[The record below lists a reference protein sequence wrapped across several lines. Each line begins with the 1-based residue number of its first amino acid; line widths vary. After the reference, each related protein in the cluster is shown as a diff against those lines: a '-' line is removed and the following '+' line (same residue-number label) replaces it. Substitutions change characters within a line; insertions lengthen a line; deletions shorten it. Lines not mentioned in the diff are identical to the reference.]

1 MFQKRP
7 GPNWQLTCF
16 KKDPVP
22 IGIAT
27 KDRPCGKKGGVK
39 LNKKIVIGIIIAI
52 IIVAL
57 AGVGVAVYIL
67 NQNKTNPE
75 EIWKSYISKINEQKY
90 EEMYQM
96 LSETSKQQI
105 SQEDFITRNKN
116 IYEGI
121 EMSDMEVQITGV
133 EEEDSKTSKITY
145 NSSMNTE
152 VGKVE
157 FSNIVR
163 LTEDKEQGYTIN
175 WSSNL
180 IFPQLNNTDKVRVK
194 TVKSERGEIVDKNG
208 VVLAGE
214 GDISSVGIVPGKLNQ
229 ESKDADIEKIA
240 SLLGTT
246 STSINNT
253 LSASWVKDDSFVP
266 IKEVSKD
273 ATELKEQLLQISG
286 IKINT
291 DTARVYPLGEVA
303 AHLVGYVQNITAEE
317 LEANKGKGYTSTSI
331 IGKAGL
337 EKQYEDRLK
346 GTDGLDIYIEDENG
360 ERKAEI
366 AKIDVQNGETIKLT
380 IDSTIQTKLYNEIK
394 DNQGFFVVMEPQ
406 TGALLALVSTPSYNP
421 NDFVLGMSTEKW
433 NSIKDNQ
440 ANPMLARYLQ
450 TYCPGSTFKPV
461 TGAVGLTSGSLS
473 ANDTFSYSGLSWK
486 KDGWGEYDITT
497 LTAYSGPKN
506 LRNALIYSDNIYFAQ
521 AAIKI
526 GATNFKSGLDKIK
539 FGESIDFPLSLSK
552 SQYSND
558 GNIRDEKMLADSGY
572 GQGEILVNPIH
583 MASIYS
589 AFANNGNMVKPYLE
603 VKEDNSV
610 EYLVE
615 GAFTQEAA
623 NTIKDD
629 LIQVVEQGTAT
640 DMKVSGR
647 TIAGKTGTAELKG
660 SKDAKADVLGWFD
673 CFTADNN
680 GNQLLVISMVE
691 NARDLG
697 GSHYLIS
704 KIKSAL
710 F

>member
-1 MFQKRP
+1 
-7 GPNWQLTCF
+7 
-16 KKDPVP
+16 
-22 IGIAT
+22 
-27 KDRPCGKKGGVK
+27 
-39 LNKKIVIGIIIAI
+39 
-52 IIVAL
+52 
-57 AGVGVAVYIL
+57 
-67 NQNKTNPE
+67 
-75 EIWKSYISKINEQKY
+75 
-90 EEMYQM
+90 MYQM

-152 VGKVE
+152 AGKVE

-214 GDISSVGIVPGKLNQ
+214 GEISSVGIVPGKLNQ

-291 DTARVYPLGEVA
+291 DTARVYPLGEAA

-640 DMKVSGR
+640 DMKVPGR

-660 SKDAKADVLGWFD
+660 SKDAEADVLGWFD

>member
-1 MFQKRP
+1 M
-7 GPNWQLTCF
+7 
-16 KKDPVP
+16 
-22 IGIAT
+22 
-27 KDRPCGKKGGVK
+27 
-39 LNKKIVIGIIIAI
+39 NKKIVIGIIIAI

-152 VGKVE
+152 AGKVE

-291 DTARVYPLGEVA
+291 DTARVYPLGEAA

-440 ANPMLARYLQ
+440 AKPMLARYLQ

-497 LTAYSGPKN
+497 LTAYNGPKN

-660 SKDAKADVLGWFD
+660 SKDAEADVLGWFD

>member
-1 MFQKRP
+1 M
-7 GPNWQLTCF
+7 
-16 KKDPVP
+16 
-22 IGIAT
+22 
-27 KDRPCGKKGGVK
+27 
-39 LNKKIVIGIIIAI
+39 NKKIVIGIIIAI

-145 NSSMNTE
+145 NSSMNIE
-152 VGKVE
+152 AGKVE

-214 GDISSVGIVPGKLNQ
+214 GEISSVGIVPGKLNQ

-317 LEANKGKGYTSTSI
+317 LEANKDKGYTSTSI

-366 AKIDVQNGETIKLT
+366 AKIEVQNGETIKLT

-440 ANPMLARYLQ
+440 AKPMLARYLQ

-497 LTAYSGPKN
+497 LTAYNGPKN

-615 GAFTQEAA
+615 SAFTQEAA

-660 SKDAKADVLGWFD
+660 SKDAEADVLGWFD

>member
-1 MFQKRP
+1 M
-7 GPNWQLTCF
+7 
-16 KKDPVP
+16 
-22 IGIAT
+22 
-27 KDRPCGKKGGVK
+27 
-39 LNKKIVIGIIIAI
+39 NKKIVIGIIIAI

-152 VGKVE
+152 AGKVE

-214 GDISSVGIVPGKLNQ
+214 GEISSVGIVPGKLNQ

-366 AKIDVQNGETIKLT
+366 AKIEVQNGETIKLT

-660 SKDAKADVLGWFD
+660 SKDAEADVLGWFD